1 MHDNPFQSP
10 ASSEFQPPNPAWPVP
25 WGKIGKIALGM
36 LVLLVVIA
44 LLLPAR
50 RGARSAAF
58 KNACRHKL
66 RDIGYALEQY
76 AANHGGNFPP
86 AYTVDA
92 NGKPLH
98 SWRTLLLP
106 YLEEEALFK
115 TIDLTKPWDDPVNAK
130 ALKTVVKAYECPSL
144 SLDQESCPTTYQ
156 AIVSSQS
163 CLRGGKSATKQ
174 EIADGLDKTV
184 IVIEVPE
191 DKAVPWMSPQ
201 DADEVT
207 FVDLMRETHLPP
219 NPEPGQALRWSH
231 MGAISHALFA
241 DGHIEDITP
250 DTKTAA
256 ERRAL
261 ITIAGG
267 D

>member
-10 ASSEFQPPNPAWPVP
+10 GSSEFQPPNPAWSVS
-25 WGKIGKIALGM
+25 WGTIGKIALGL
-36 LVLLVVIA
+36 LVLLVVVA

-50 RGARSAAF
+50 RGARSGAYRMS
-58 KNACRHKL
+58 CRNQLKQ
-66 RDIGYALEQY
+66 IGLALEQY
-76 AANHGGNFPP
+76 HKEHGTYPP

-92 NGKPLH
+92 NGRPLH

-106 YLEEEALFK
+106 YLEEEMLYK
-115 TIDLTKPWDDPVNAK
+115 TIDLTKPWDDPVNERAM
-130 ALKTVVKAYECPSL
+130 KTVVNAYECPSH
-144 SLDQESCPTTYQ
+144 SFDSEKCQTTYL
-156 AIVSSQS
+156 AIISPQS
-163 CLRGGKSATKQ
+163 ILRGGKSATKQ
-174 EIADGLDKTV
+174 AITDGLDKTV

-201 DADEVT
+201 DADETT
-207 FVDLMRETHLPP
+207 FVDFMRADHLPP
-219 NPEPGQALRWSH
+219 NPEPGQAMRWSH
-231 MGAISHALFA
+231 MGTISHALFA

-250 DTKTAA
+250 DAKTPA